1 MIPLD
6 KLLQREGFGS
16 RRDCRRLVNAG
27 FVAVDGVACDDPD
40 ASFASDGVAVR
51 VDGVDWVCREHAV
64 LMLNKPTG
72 FECSRS
78 PTHHPSVLSLLP
90 PQLARRGVQ
99 PVGRLDA
106 DTAGLLI
113 LTDDGALNHRLTSP
127 KHGVPKRYAVTLKHD
142 ADAELPVRLSAGL
155 VLRDSPEAVSADE
168 VVVESPR
175 RLLLTIQEGRY
186 HQVKRMIAAA
196 GNRVEGLERLAV
208 GGLALPDDL
217 PVGDWRWLTGEEL
230 ARLAKASPAT
240 A

>member
-1 MIPLD
+1 MIALD

-27 FVAVDGVACDDPD
+27 LVAVDGAACDDPD
-40 ASFASDGVAVR
+40 AAFAGDGLAVR
-51 VDGVDWVCREHAV
+51 VDGVDWICREHAV

-127 KHGVPKRYAVTLKHD
+127 KHGVAKRYAVTLKHD
-142 ADAELPVRLSAGL
+142 IDAALPERLMAGV
-155 VLRDSPEAVSADE
+155 VLRDAPEPVAAGAVVIESA
-168 VVVESPR
+168 R

-186 HQVKRMIAAA
+186 HQVKRMVAAA
-196 GNRVEGLERLAV
+196 GNRVEALERLAV
-208 GGLALPDDL
+208 GALYLPEDL
-217 PVGDWRWLTGEEL
+217 PTGEWRWLTEGEL
-230 ARLAKASPAT
+230 AQLTTPA
-240 A
+240 

>member
-1 MIPLD
+1 MIALD
-6 KLLQREGFGS
+6 RLLQREGFGS

-27 FVAVDGVACDDPD
+27 LVAVEGTACDNPD
-40 ASFASDGVAVR
+40 APFASDGVAVR

-78 PTHHPSVLSLLP
+78 PTHHPSVLTLLP
-90 PQLARRGVQ
+90 PQLARRGLQ

-113 LTDDGALNHRLTSP
+113 VTDDGALNHRLTSP
-127 KHGVPKRYAVTLKHD
+127 RHGAAKRYAVTLKHD
-142 ADAELPVRLSAGL
+142 ADADLGERLMAGV
-155 VLRDSPEAVSADE
+155 VLRDSPAAVAASE
-168 VVVESPR
+168 VAIESPR

-196 GNRVEGLERLAV
+196 GNRVEALERLAV
-208 GGLALPDDL
+208 GGLSLPGDL
-217 PVGDWRWLTGEEL
+217 PRGQWRWLTEGEMAQL
-230 ARLAKASPAT
+230 TAPA
-240 A
+240 

>member
-1 MIPLD
+1 MIALD

-27 FVAVDGVACDDPD
+27 LVAVDGTACSDPD
-40 ASFASDGVAVR
+40 AAFAGDGLPLR
-51 VDGVDWVCREHAV
+51 VDGLDWICHEHAV

-78 PTHHPSVLSLLP
+78 PTHYPSVLSLLP

-106 DTAGLLI
+106 DTAGLLL

-127 KHGVPKRYAVTLKHD
+127 RHGVAKRYAVTLKHD
-142 ADAELPVRLSAGL
+142 ADAEIAQRLLAGV
-155 VLRDSPEAVSADE
+155 VLRDAPEPVAASA

-186 HQVKRMIAAA
+186 HQVKRMIAAV
-196 GNRVEGLERLAV
+196 GNRVEALERLAI
-208 GGLALPDDL
+208 GGLALPADL
-217 PVGDWRWLTGEEL
+217 AAGQWRWLTVDERE
-230 ARLAKASPAT
+230 RLAAPSS
-240 A
+240 